1 MRLLIAIVNYRT
13 GALVADCLRS
23 LASEMAE
30 LPGALAVV
38 ADNASGDGS
47 VELLER
53 TIAEHGF
60 GAWAR
65 VLALPANGGF
75 SYGNNR
81 ATERFL
87 DHAAVDRPEYVLF
100 LNPDTVVR
108 PGALRALLAFM
119 DAHADVGIAGSRLE
133 DPDGT
138 PQHCRFRFLSIP
150 GELEHTLQIG
160 AVSRVLAR
168 YKIAPPL
175 VDHAHP
181 IDWVSGA
188 SMIVRRAV
196 FDDVGLMDE
205 EYFLYYEELDFTLRA
220 ARAGWPCWFVP
231 ESRVVHLVGQSTG
244 VTNRHEPPKRRPR
257 YWFDSRRR
265 YFVKNY
271 GPTYCAIASLA
282 WLAGTL
288 LRRAIGFVRRR
299 PVDDPPHLVADFLR
313 YGCARTPHGRDRTR
327 TESSETRRAA

>member
-23 LASEMAE
+23 LASEMVG
-30 LPGALAVV
+30 LPGSLVVV

-47 VELLER
+47 LELLQR
-53 TIAEHGF
+53 TITEHRF
-60 GAWAR
+60 DAWAR
-65 VLALPANGGF
+65 VLALPKNGGF

-81 ATERFL
+81 AVERFL
-87 DHAAVDRPEYVLF
+87 DRAAIERPDYVLF

-119 DAHADVGIAGSRLE
+119 DAHTEVGIAGSRLE

-138 PQHCRFRFLSIP
+138 PQHCRFRFLSIL

-160 AVSRVLAR
+160 AVSRLLAR
-168 YKIAPPL
+168 QKIAPPL

-196 FDDVGLMDE
+196 FDDIGLMDE
-205 EYFLYYEELDFTLRA
+205 HYFLYYEELDFTLRA

-244 VTNRHEPPKRRPR
+244 VTNRHEKPKRRPR
-257 YWFDSRRR
+257 YWFDSRKR
-265 YFVKNY
+265 YFVKNHGRMY
-271 GPTYCAIASLA
+271 FAAASVA
-282 WLAGTL
+282 WFAGTL
-288 LRRAIGFVRRR
+288 LRRCVGWLRRR
-299 PVDDPPHLVADFLR
+299 PDEDPPRLLADFVR
-313 YGCARTPHGRDRTR
+313 YGFTR
-327 TESSETRRAA
+327 APRPSESAPDSIDPVRRAA